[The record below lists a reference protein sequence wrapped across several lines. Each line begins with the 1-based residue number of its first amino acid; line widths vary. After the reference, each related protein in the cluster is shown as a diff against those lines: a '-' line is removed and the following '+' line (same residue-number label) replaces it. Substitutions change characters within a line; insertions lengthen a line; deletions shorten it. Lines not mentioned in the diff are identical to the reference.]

1 MKPVFL
7 IALLLGGLFA
17 SAQERAPL
25 REPDNNKPLL
35 FAAHP
40 AAAPLQPDRLDYL
53 LEQAVGDTLSF
64 WLTPALRLQGLVVST
79 SDGSDK
85 ELKTVVIRITNQ
97 GGAIFNLS
105 RRISEKG
112 AEYTGRLLS
121 HDHGDA
127 LEIVSD
133 GGKYRL
139 EKRRLYDLLSE

>member
-1 MKPVFL
+1 MKPILL

-40 AAAPLQPDRLDYL
+40 AAAPIQPGQLDYL
-53 LEQAVGDTLSF
+53 LDLAEGDTLSVA
-64 WLTPALRLQGLVVST
+64 LTPALRLKGIVVSK
-79 SDGSDK
+79 SDGTDK
-85 ELKTVVIRITNQ
+85 GLKSIIIRGNNLD
-97 GGAIFNLS
+97 GAIFNLS
-105 RRISEKG
+105 RRTTEKG

-121 HDHGDA
+121 HAHGDA
-127 LEIVSD
+127 LELVSE
-133 GGKYRL
+133 GGKYRF